1 MSADATNNPF
11 TFSLLMTWQTDL
23 SRRGTAAKP
32 RATLIAAATEIKA
45 LDGGAKNQPV
55 KWKQQGRY
63 HRWSAPCC
71 RVELLLFAATLQEG
85 TAEFGVTLHV
95 TYERRCAHTK
105 LADWGWLVGSA
116 IVVQR

>member
-11 TFSLLMTWQTDL
+11 TLSLLMTWQTDL
-23 SRRGTAAKP
+23 SHRGTAAKP

-63 HRWSAPCC
+63 HRWSALCC
-71 RVELLLFAATLQEG
+71 RVELLLFAATARG
-85 TAEFGVTLHV
+85 NCRIRGNPARHV
-95 TYERRCAHTK
+95 RKEMCPHKTR
-105 LADWGWLVGSA
+105 
-116 IVVQR
+116 